1 MLKGI
6 PHYQGTRQT
15 QIILALCGLHNYVH
29 ELEGQQQVR
38 RFRQQTDLGPLTQ
51 VAAMALGDPN
61 DMEHVREWITYGLGL
76 IGMTR

>member
-1 MLKGI
+1 MLKAV
-6 PHYQGTRQT
+6 PHYQGIKQS

-29 ELEGQQQVR
+29 ELEGQNRQVR
-38 RFRQQTDLGPLTQ
+38 IRQAPDLGPLGQ